1 MKCTMLENPST
12 TINKEFLPFFDLGNP
27 KTKSMEISIQGLVG
41 IGNGVYNPYGCTLDF
56 VFYTSNALFTYSLH
70 IPFNL
75 WPIEMLMQYI

>member
-1 MKCTMLENPST
+1 MLENPST

-56 VFYTSNALFTYSLH
+56 VFILAMHYSHIRCTSLLIFG
-70 IPFNL
+70 
-75 WPIEMLMQYI
+75 Q